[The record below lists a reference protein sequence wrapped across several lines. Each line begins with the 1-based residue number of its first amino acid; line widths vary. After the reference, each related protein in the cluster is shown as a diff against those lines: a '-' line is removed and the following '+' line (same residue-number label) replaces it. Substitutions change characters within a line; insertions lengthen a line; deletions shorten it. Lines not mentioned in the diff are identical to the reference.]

1 MPCQAVPESL
11 HRPAAAGF
19 CFPAYLRAARLNPS
33 FFPVPAPPDPRVLF
47 ALVGDVRGSSRALRQ
62 LRALAAMGLR
72 VEALTLGPPAGHD
85 PVEGVTLTVLP
96 RPAGR
101 GPAFFWRAHRLFLR
115 EALRR
120 RAEVY
125 HASDL
130 YVLPALVAAKR
141 RHGGRVV
148 LDARELY
155 PHVDATAGKPWATWA
170 WAALER
176 RFLPHTDAVLTV
188 NRSIAERMAEAYGI
202 APPVVVHNVPERRS
216 APRSEALRERLGI
229 PAGQRIVLYQGL
241 VRAARGLERL
251 VDAMRD
257 VPDAAL
263 VVIGDG
269 PAKAAL
275 QRQAAA
281 MLGDR
286 AHFLPHTPPD
296 DLRRLTASA
305 DLGVHVP
312 EPVTESI
319 RLALPNKLFEYL
331 MAGLPVVVADIPE
344 MRRVVEGFDVGLVVD
359 PYDRDG
365 LAAAIR
371 RALSDE
377 AARARWRTNAPAVF
391 DTFDPAKDR
400 AAFERVYRALAFPA

>member
-1 MPCQAVPESL
+1 MPD
-11 HRPAAAGF
+11 AAA
-19 CFPAYLRAARLNPS
+19 
-33 FFPVPAPPDPRVLF
+33 PRVLF

-62 LRALAAMGLR
+62 LRALAGLGLR
-72 VEALTLGPPAGHD
+72 VEALSFGPAATDG
-85 PVEGVTLTVLP
+85 EIGGVALTVLP
-96 RPAGR
+96 PPEGR
-101 GPAFFWRAHRLFLR
+101 GPAFFWRAHRLFRR

-120 RAEVY
+120 PATVY

-176 RFLPHTDAVLTV
+176 RFLPHADAVLTV
-188 NRSIAERMAEAYGI
+188 NRSIADRMAETYGI
-202 APPVVVHNVPERRS
+202 APPVVVHNVPERRGV
-216 APRSEALRERLGI
+216 PRTDALRERLGI
-229 PAGQRIVLYQGL
+229 PGDQRIVLYQGL

-263 VVIGDG
+263 LVIGDG

-275 QRQAAA
+275 QRQASEQ
-281 MLGDR
+281 LGGR
-286 AHFLPHTPPD
+286 AHFLPHTHPD
-296 DLRRLTASA
+296 DLLRLTASA

-344 MRRVVEGFDVGLVVD
+344 MRRVVEDFDVGLVVD

-365 LAAAIR
+365 LVAAIR
-371 RALSDE
+371 RALDDTE
-377 AARARWRTNAPAVF
+377 RRERWRANAPAVF
-391 DTFDPAKDR
+391 ETFDPEKDR
-400 AAFERVYRALAFPA
+400 AAFERVYRDLLGLPA

>member
-1 MPCQAVPESL
+1 MPD
-11 HRPAAAGF
+11 AAA
-19 CFPAYLRAARLNPS
+19 
-33 FFPVPAPPDPRVLF
+33 PRVLF

-62 LRALAAMGLR
+62 LRVLAGLGLR
-72 VEALTLGPPAGHD
+72 VEALTFGPDAEHD
-85 PVEGVTLTVLP
+85 PIDGVELTVLP
-96 RPAGR
+96 RPGGR
-101 GPAFFWRAHRLFLR
+101 GPAFFWAAHRLFLR
-115 EALRR
+115 EARKR
-120 RAEVY
+120 PAAVY

-141 RHGGRVV
+141 QHGGSVV

-188 NRSIAERMAEAYGI
+188 NRSIAERMTETYGI

-216 APRSEALRERLGI
+216 VPRSDALRERLGI
-229 PAGQRIVLYQGL
+229 PERQRIVLYQGL

-257 VPDAAL
+257 VPEAAL

-275 QRQAAA
+275 QAQASEH
-281 MLGDR
+281 LGGR

-296 DLRRLTASA
+296 ALLRLTASA

-331 MAGLPVVVADIPE
+331 AAGLPVVVADIPE
-344 MRRVVEGFDVGLVVD
+344 MRRVVEGFGVGLVVD

-377 AARARWRTNAPAVF
+377 AARARWRANAPAVF
-391 DTFDPAKDR
+391 ETFDPAKDR
-400 AAFERVYRALAFPA
+400 AAFERVYRDLTELNRDA